1 MEKTR
6 IIRKPLKKA
15 AKRVL
20 KSHYWL
26 LIVACL
32 FASVIGAGTSDAMSL
47 LGSRTELVTDS
58 EGTITTAPSL
68 NASGMIDA
76 ILSDSI
82 SKYEES
88 AAATESQLQSEGIDV
103 LGLFRLSSSKGFLS
117 AIVNKMSSGGVYVL
131 IFSAIR
137 NITQSASFAKIFFI
151 IVALLISLAFFAFVS
166 NVYHAASMRIFLES
180 RIYKHVPVSRFLFF
194 FRVRKYLKAVL
205 TLFLVFIFQSLWNLT
220 IIGGMIKHY
229 SYSQVPF
236 IVAEN
241 PGIDPL
247 TAITLSRR
255 MMNGHKWERFV
266 LDLSFIPWDLLNA
279 ITFGLLGTFFLDAY
293 KTAVYAEYY
302 AALRSDHKAIETE
315 GAELLNDRYLFE
327 TADPGII
334 DETYSDLIELSKK
347 PDPEPYIS
355 QNKVKVF
362 FAKWFGIV
370 PSYNNDE
377 DRAYR
382 AHQIRKHKLERLEK
396 IRALELYPGRLYPI
410 PEKEK
415 DKNTED
421 LGSTR
426 CYSISSIILIFF
438 SLCLVG
444 WLWEVS
450 LHLVTEGIFVNRGTL
465 HGPWLPIYGAGSVM
479 IILLLRR
486 LRSKPWLEFLAAVVL
501 CGIVEYF
508 SHWYLEIAKGAKWW
522 DYTGY
527 LLNLNGRI
535 CAEGLFIFGLGGIA
549 VVYLLAP
556 FLDNLFR
563 KINRKALIIIC
574 AVLITVFAADLVYSH
589 FVPNMGRGIT
599 DYDQDSIL

>member
-1 MEKTR
+1 METAK
-6 IIRKPLKKA
+6 IIRKPLKQA
-15 AKRVL
+15 AKQVL
-20 KSHYWL
+20 KKHYWL
-26 LIVACL
+26 LIVVCM
-32 FASVIGAGTSDAMSL
+32 FASIIGVGSTDVLSF
-47 LGSRTELVTDS
+47 LGSRVELATKE
-58 EGTITTAPSL
+58 EGTITSAPSL
-68 NASGMIDA
+68 NVMGMIDA
-76 ILSDSI
+76 ILSDNI
-82 SKYEES
+82 TRYEES
-88 AAATESQLQSEGIDV
+88 AAASESQLQKEGIDV

-131 IFSAIR
+131 VFSAVR

-151 IVALLISLAFFAFVS
+151 VAALLISLAFFAFVS
-166 NVYHAASMRIFLES
+166 NVYRAVSMRIFLES
-180 RIYKHVPVSRFLFF
+180 RIYRHVPVSRFLFF
-194 FRVRKYLKAVL
+194 FRVKRYLKAVL
-205 TLFLVFIFQSLWNLT
+205 TMLIVFIFQLLWNIT
-220 IIGGMIKHY
+220 IIGGIIKRY

-241 PGIDPL
+241 PDISPL
-247 TAITLSRR
+247 KAITLSRR

-279 ITFGLLGTFFLDAY
+279 VTIGVLGLFFLDAY
-293 KTAVYAEYY
+293 ETAVFAEYY
-302 AALRSDHKAIETE
+302 SELRADHKTRGTE
-315 GAELLNDRYLFE
+315 GAELLNDRFLFE
-327 TADPGII
+327 TAEPELI
-334 DETYSDLIELSKK
+334 DETYADLIELSKT
-347 PDPEPYIS
+347 PDREPFIS

-382 AHQIRKHKLERLEK
+382 AHQIRKHKLERLAQ

-410 PEKEK
+410 PEKER
-415 DKNTED
+415 DQNIED
-421 LGSTR
+421 LGSSR
-426 CYSISSIILIFF
+426 CYSISSIILLFF

-444 WLWEVS
+444 WLWEVT

-486 LRSKPWLEFLAAVVL
+486 LRSIPWLEFAAAVVL

-508 SHWYLEIAKGAKWW
+508 SHWYLELTKGAKWW

-535 CAEGLFIFGLGGIA
+535 CAEGLFVFGLGGIA

-556 FLDNLFR
+556 FLDNFFR
-563 KINRKALIIIC
+563 KIGRRVLIIIC
-574 AVLITVFAADLVYSH
+574 VVLITVFAADLVYSH
-589 FVPNMGRGIT
+589 YVPNMGRGIT
-599 DYDQDSIL
+599 DYEET